1 MPDIDKTRY
10 RIWLAHK
17 FVKGAKAYQ
26 TAANQKALLPY
37 KKEMLRLLTTA
48 QVSLVKVI
56 KNIGTADQQKDYS
69 LNFPM
74 LKETIKQMADSLKI
88 LDRVVKG
95 FQG

>member
-37 KKEMLRLLTTA
+37 KKENVASFDNCASVIGKSDKEYRHSRSTKRLFFKLSSA
-48 QVSLVKVI
+48 QRNYKTNGRFI
-56 KNIGTADQQKDYS
+56 KNIES
-69 LNFPM
+69 
-74 LKETIKQMADSLKI
+74 
-88 LDRVVKG
+88 RC
-95 FQG
+95 